1 MKRRS
6 APVRLLFDLFGMNI
20 RNMSTDGVTVSCP
33 LRKNLKPG
41 PVRSYA
47 CWGLGCSSSPVSSH
61 CARRRW
67 AQFAFRILRKPAVRV
82 VRGRSS
88 GVRRATDHRI
98 SPVLVER
105 GGSDHRAVRVDPGG
119 PRLGPHGR
127 SQTLRTRRWVYGRD
141 TSWAACVRC
150 PRGDQALPH
159 LCRLGRRA
167 CLTGR
172 KEYSMTKAVGRTTS
186 STSTRNFGF

>member
-127 SQTLRTRRWVYGRD
+127 SQTYERVGGSMDAIPLGRLVFGVLVAIRLYL
-141 TSWAACVRC
+141 TYVGWAAG
-150 PRGDQALPH
+150 PASP
-159 LCRLGRRA
+159 A
-167 CLTGR
+167 AKNTP
-172 KEYSMTKAVGRTTS
+172 
-186 STSTRNFGF
+186 